1 MGHVGKLLM
10 FQAAKESLHYS
21 IDITVTAT
29 ATAHRAHIFA
39 YREDFL
45 FARGPEP
52 RGVVA
57 RARELISLD
66 TAPSS

>member
-21 IDITVTAT
+21 IDIAVNV
-29 ATAHRAHIFA
+29 TAHRAHIFA

-45 FARGPEP
+45 FARG
-52 RGVVA
+52 VVA